1 MFRLTIRTSA
11 HAQKRSSGGTITQR
25 PDKSSTIYVFFQVKE
40 FELRTVGLSVTIF
53 KVSKHGI
60 IRAFANTSDS
70 FLVIIR
76 FLSAE
81 NGFVMMKE
89 LRTNKKL
96 VWMVLLKMCAFNTK

>member
-1 MFRLTIRTSA
+1 MRRNGRLEEPF
-11 HAQKRSSGGTITQR
+11 TQR

-40 FELRTVGLSVTIF
+40 FEFRTVGLSVTIF

-76 FLSAE
+76 FLSVLFWRRKWLRYDEEATYE
-81 NGFVMMKE
+81 QKVGLDGFVK
-89 LRTNKKL
+89 N
-96 VWMVLLKMCAFNTK
+96 VCI

>member
-1 MFRLTIRTSA
+1 MRRNGRLEEPF
-11 HAQKRSSGGTITQR
+11 TQR

-60 IRAFANTSDS
+60 IRAFANTSDA

-76 FLSAE
+76 FLSAL
-81 NGFVMMKE
+81 FWRRKW